1 MSFRGSGTPFR
12 SSPLAALILAG
23 ILAGALPVQAQNVR
37 GLVLSAADS
46 STVPAAM
53 VILHRITADT
63 GQVADSTQSDAEG
76 RFSLTITADDTP
88 ETIYAAAAVRD
99 GVSYFGP
106 AMHAGMEPPDPYRIF
121 VAETETI
128 TEPVEGNAVTFR
140 HVVISPTAHGL
151 LQIAEVVDV
160 AGVPGR
166 AMRMEDGSRPIWS
179 IQLPDGAQSWSAIEG
194 GLPPQALTFAD
205 DRVEARATLPPNG
218 IRLAY
223 SYYSEGS
230 KLEFPVEHAT
240 DRFEIIL
247 VGAEVK
253 ALSGLR
259 PGDATDLPPGGAA
272 KRFVAAGIPPG
283 GSVGL
288 TIRSDQAPRGPVLIW
303 GLIGVALLAAA
314 GLSAVAARRST
325 G

>member
-1 MSFRGSGTPFR
+1 MTFRRSGIPVR
-12 SSPLAALILAG
+12 SGPLAALIVAWAVAG
-23 ILAGALPVQAQNVR
+23 PLPVQAQSVR
-37 GLVLSAADS
+37 GVVLSAADS

-63 GQVADSTQSDAEG
+63 GEVADSTQSDAEG
-76 RFSLTITADDTP
+76 RFKLTITADDTP

-128 TEPVEGNAVTFR
+128 TGPIEGGAVTFR
-140 HVVISPTAHGL
+140 HVVVSPTAHGL

-166 AMRMEDGSRPIWS
+166 AVRMEDESRPIWS
-179 IQLPDGAQSWSAIEG
+179 IQLPDGVQSWSVIEG
-194 GLPPQALTFAD
+194 GLPPEALTFVD

-218 IRLAY
+218 MRLAY
-223 SYYSEGS
+223 SYYSDGS

-240 DRFEIIL
+240 DRFELIL
-247 VGAEVK
+247 VGAGVK
-253 ALSGLR
+253 ELSGLR
-259 PGDATDLPPGGAA
+259 PGDATDLPPGEAA
-272 KRFVAAGIPPG
+272 KRFVAAGISPG

-288 TIRSDQAPRGPVLIW
+288 TVRSEQTSRGPVLTW
-303 GLIGVALLAAA
+303 GLIGVALLIAA
-314 GLSAVAARRST
+314 GFSAVAARRST
-325 G
+325 S